1 MVALTIPLLVAPGMI
16 GLSDRGKTT
25 RFTVRIETTSFM
37 GTLNLVMTQS
47 SLPSGMTLSLAERAE
62 MLFLVA

>member
-1 MVALTIPLLVAPGMI
+1 MI

-37 GTLNLVMTQS
+37 GTLNLVMTQAS
-47 SLPSGMTLSLAERAE
+47 VPSGMTLSLAERAE

>member
-16 GLSDRGKTT
+16 GLSDRGETT

-37 GTLNLVMTQS
+37 GTLNLVMTQAS
-47 SLPSGMTLSLAERAE
+47 VPSGMTLSLAEREE